1 MIRAF
6 LNARPALTI
15 KSSSWAVSVTLH
27 LLAIFA
33 VLNFPAP
40 ASTVEISP
48 FFQVELL
55 NEKEALK
62 EWSNGIESASKQL
75 PEKPIKIPVRAL
87 AKYVSN
93 TKVVDRSAKEN
104 ANLDQQNSIS
114 VSNVLISR
122 NQNSNLKSHALT
134 TSSKT
139 DPAKPVKTHS
149 TKNEPKTKAS
159 PKDIAKAVSKMASK
173 VKSKTVSKH
182 SVVSKP
188 DIISEAKI
196 VSQSKFVSEPKVLSP
211 EIAKNKLKT
220 IPKPKPK
227 PKPNS
232 TIIATRTLPIRNP
245 NQETVL
251 TDTSFSDLAS
261 RKPEYIDKNA
271 FNDKATDNDKTGLDT
286 RLSSQ
291 LKKPAQQNRHL
302 ETASDSKSPTK
313 QMGISLNKTL
323 ATAPD
328 AEQIQTKIFRGEKS
342 DNFEKINNKKTLIL
356 DRLENTPDTK
366 TASISADLYNQN
378 QSIITQTQFSTST
391 TESAIKKQLLK
402 NWAATIRSDIIE
414 RTLESKLSSDVRISF
429 KISRTGEI
437 LNIETIGK
445 SVTNESIKN
454 FIDVIRTSGKFPMA
468 PQGLKLDYVT
478 FPVNFRSRG

>member
-15 KSSSWAVSVTLH
+15 KSSSWAASVTLH

-62 EWSNGIESASKQL
+62 EWANGIEAASKQL
-75 PEKPIKIPVRAL
+75 AEKPIKIPVRAR

-93 TKVVDRSAKEN
+93 TKVADRSAKEN
-104 ANLDQQNSIS
+104 ANLDQQHSIS

-211 EIAKNKLKT
+211 EISKNKLKT
-220 IPKPKPK
+220 IPKPK

-232 TIIATRTLPIRNP
+232 TIIATRTLQTRNP
-245 NQETVL
+245 NQKTVL

-261 RKPEYIDKNA
+261 RKPEYMDKNA
-271 FNDKATDNDKTGLDT
+271 FNDKATGNHKTDLDA

-291 LKKPAQQNRHL
+291 PKKPDQQNRRL
-302 ETASDSKSPTK
+302 VTASDSKSPTN

-323 ATAPD
+323 AAAPD
-328 AEQIQTKIFRGEKS
+328 AEQIQTKIFEGKKS
-342 DNFEKINNKKTLIL
+342 DNFGKINSKKTLIL
-356 DRLENTPDTK
+356 DLLENTPDTK
-366 TASISADLYNQN
+366 TASINADLYNKN
-378 QSIITQTQFSTST
+378 QSFTTQTQFSTST
-391 TESAIKKQLLK
+391 KELAVKKQLLK
-402 NWAATIRSDIIE
+402 NWAATIRSDIVE

-437 LNIETIGK
+437 LSIETIGK

>member
-15 KSSSWAVSVTLH
+15 KSSSLAVSVTLH

-62 EWSNGIESASKQL
+62 EWANGIESASKQL
-75 PEKPIKIPVRAL
+75 AEKPIKIPMRAR

-114 VSNVLISR
+114 ISNVLISR
-122 NQNSNLKSHALT
+122 NDNSNLKSYALT

-139 DPAKPVKTHS
+139 DSTKPVKTHS

-196 VSQSKFVSEPKVLSP
+196 VSQSKFGSEPKVLSP
-211 EIAKNKLKT
+211 EISKNKLKT
-220 IPKPKPK
+220 IPKPK

-261 RKPEYIDKNA
+261 RKPEYIDKNT
-271 FNDKATDNDKTGLDT
+271 FNDKATDNDKTGLDA

-302 ETASDSKSPTK
+302 VTASDSKSPTK

-323 ATAPD
+323 ATTLD
-328 AEQIQTKIFRGEKS
+328 AEQIQTKISKGKKS
-342 DNFEKINNKKTLIL
+342 DNFGKINNNKTLIL

-366 TASISADLYNQN
+366 AASISADLYNQN

-391 TESAIKKQLLK
+391 KESAIKKQLLK
-402 NWAATIRSDIIE
+402 NWAAIIRSDIIE

>member
-1 MIRAF
+1 MRIPSQLISNSWLISVLVHIALIIALREAY
-6 LNARPALTI
+6 PAKTNHTNDEF
-15 KSSSWAVSVTLH
+15 K
-27 LLAIFA
+27 
-33 VLNFPAP
+33 
-40 ASTVEISP
+40 TVEFVIYQP
-48 FFQVELL
+48 EPDKLPQ
-55 NEKEALK
+55 KE
-62 EWSNGIESASKQL
+62 I
-75 PEKPIKIPVRAL
+75 
-87 AKYVSN
+87 
-93 TKVVDRSAKEN
+93 
-104 ANLDQQNSIS
+104 
-114 VSNVLISR
+114 
-122 NQNSNLKSHALT
+122 
-134 TSSKT
+134 
-139 DPAKPVKTHS
+139 
-149 TKNEPKTKAS
+149 
-159 PKDIAKAVSKMASK
+159 PKDIAKAASK
-173 VKSKTVSKH
+173 VKSISVSKQ

-188 DIISEAKI
+188 DIISEVKI
-196 VSQSKFVSEPKVLSP
+196 VSQSKSITEPEVLSS
-211 EIAKNKLKT
+211 EISKNKLKT
-220 IPKPKPK
+220 IPRPKPK
-227 PKPNS
+227 PTPNS
-232 TIIATRTLPIRNP
+232 TIIAKETLQTRNP

-261 RKPEYIDKNA
+261 RKPQYIDKNA
-271 FNDKATDNDKTGLDT
+271 FNDKATDNDKIGLDT

-391 TESAIKKQLLK
+391 TKSAIKKQLLK

-445 SVTNESIKN
+445 SITNESIKN